1 MKRIPGLRR
10 TIDHSATAAR
20 VARDVDDEIAWH
32 LDAVTADFVSK
43 GMDPVSARRAAEQQF
58 GDLDAHRQNL
68 RQVDGATARQRR
80 WQTLLFDTVSDVRY
94 AVRGL
99 LREPLFAAG
108 AILTLAIGLA
118 ANTTMFSVVDRL
130 LLQPPPHVRDDGR
143 MSLIYFQKPGR
154 NGATFV
160 QSSTS
165 YPDFATLRDSTGVV
179 DQAAAWWVAD
189 ASLGRGME
197 SRQVRVGLATGN
209 FFETLGTRAVLGRT
223 LGPAD
228 DTDSATETPIVI
240 SDALWRGTY
249 GADPTVLGRV
259 IQLSQRQVTV
269 VGVLPPGFH
278 GPSIRR
284 VDAWVP
290 MRPMVNEFLG
300 SDTWETSRQWFWL
313 RVVAHRKADVTAEM
327 AATRATA
334 VHQTA
339 NRAAKEDSTSRVVF
353 GPIEIAR
360 GAGLRSGTGQS
371 GLSAQ
376 AQVAT
381 WLAGVAGVVLLIVC
395 ANLANLL
402 LSRAARRRREIAVR
416 LALGV
421 RQGRLVRQF
430 LSETTILCLAAAGLA
445 MLLSVGGAGL
455 MRRTLLEDLA
465 WEGPT
470 LTGRLILF
478 TLVGGL
484 ATVLI
489 AGWIPAWLAS
499 RQDLTGALKASAR
512 GGGQRRTPLQRVLL
526 VTQAALSV
534 LLLCGAGLFVRSL
547 RNVSTMP
554 LGYDAQQVLVASVD
568 LGGVA
573 EKGEAQLQFWREAL
587 ETARNVPGVASA
599 SLGVTAPF
607 ASSWGTDFFLPGRD
621 SIPEITDGPYINS
634 VTSEW
639 LTTLGTRVVRGRGF
653 QPTDVKGSEPV
664 ALVNDHMARVLWPNG
679 NALGQCIKV
688 GADTAPCTTVVGVTE
703 NSVRDNLKEEVSPQ
717 YLVLQDQGVFSAPSW
732 RNLFIRTSGDP
743 DLVIA
748 SLRERLHGLRANLP
762 WIEIRS
768 IATLM
773 DEGVQPWRL
782 GATMFGLF
790 GLIALLVAAVGLYA
804 VIGYDVTQRWHE
816 FGVRSALGARPGH
829 LVRLI
834 VSDGVRHAG
843 VGLVVG
849 LVAAWMLAPLAK
861 DMLFQVSPRDVA
873 TLLTVSGVLLV
884 VSVLACL
891 LPARRAARLE
901 PTEAIRAD

>member
-1 MKRIPGLRR
+1 MKRLPGFRR
-10 TIDHSATAAR
+10 TIDHASSAAR
-20 VARDVDDEIAWH
+20 VSRDVDDEISWH
-32 LDAVTADFVSK
+32 LDRVTAEFVAK

-58 GDLDAHRQNL
+58 GNLDAHRQAL

-80 WQTLLFDTVSDVRY
+80 WRSLLADTVGDLRY

-99 LREPLFAAG
+99 FREPLFALG
-108 AILTLAIGLA
+108 AIFTLAVGLA
-118 ANTTMFSVVDRL
+118 ANTTMFSVIDRL

-143 MSLIYFQKPGR
+143 MSLVYFQKPGR
-154 NGATFV
+154 GGTTFV

-189 ASLGRGME
+189 ASLGRGLE
-197 SRQVRVGLATGN
+197 SRQIRLGLASGD
-209 FFETLGTRAVLGRT
+209 FFATLGTRAAIGRT

-228 DTDSATETPIVI
+228 DSRTATETPIVI

-249 GADPTVLGRV
+249 GADPTVIGRV
-259 IQLSQRQVTV
+259 IQVSQRQLTV

-278 GPSIRR
+278 GPSVRR

-290 MRPMVNEFLG
+290 MRPMVAEFLG
-300 SDTWETSRQWFWL
+300 NDNWETSRQWFWL
-313 RVVAHRKADVTAEM
+313 RVVAHRRPGVTAEM
-327 AATRATA
+327 ASTRATA
-334 VHQTA
+334 VHQAA
-339 NRAAKEDSTSRVVF
+339 NRAAKEDSTSSVVF

-360 GAGLRSGTGQS
+360 GAGLSAGSGQS

-381 WLAGVAGVVLLIVC
+381 WLTGVAGVVLLIVC

-421 RQGRLVRQF
+421 RRGRLVRQF
-430 LSETTILCLAAAGLA
+430 LGETAILCAVAVGLA
-445 MLLSVGGAGL
+445 LLLSVGGAGL
-455 MRRTLLEDLA
+455 MRRTLLEDVA
-465 WEGPT
+465 WEGPA
-470 LTGRLILF
+470 LTSRLILF
-478 TLVGGL
+478 TLAAGL
-484 ATVLI
+484 ATALL
-489 AGWIPAWLAS
+489 AGWLPAWLAS

-526 VTQAALSV
+526 VAQAALSV

-547 RNVSTMP
+547 RNVATMP
-554 LGYDAQQVLVASVD
+554 LGYDAQEVLVAGVD
-568 LGGVA
+568 LGGVVA
-573 EKGEAQLQFWREAL
+573 PGEPTLQFWREAQDA
-587 ETARNVPGVASA
+587 ARQVPGVVSV

-634 VTSEW
+634 VTPEW

-653 QPTDVKGSEPV
+653 LPTDVKGSEPV
-664 ALVNDHMARVLWPNG
+664 ALVNEHMARVLWPSG

-717 YLVLQDQGVFSAPSW
+717 YLVLQNQGVFSAPSW
-732 RNLFIRTSGDP
+732 RQLFVRTSGDP

-816 FGVRSALGARPGH
+816 FGVRSALGARPAH

-849 LVAAWMLAPLAK
+849 LVAAWLLAPLAK
-861 DMLFQVSPRDVA
+861 DMLFRVSPRDVA
-873 TLLTVSGVLLV
+873 TLASVSAVLLV
-884 VSVLACL
+884 VSLAACW
-891 LPARRAARLE
+891 LPARRASRLE
-901 PTEAIRAD
+901 PTQAIRAE